1 MAPKYLQ
8 RISYVFI
15 SGLMLCFVLP
25 PVAVWSETSN
35 SNGGPAPFTSY
46 RTTLD
51 AFNSPADATEP
62 TGVITLRR
70 ALFLVLLKNPELL
83 SFSWEVRAQEA
94 RTLQAGLLPNP
105 AIDIEVENFGGSG
118 DFSDFDAAE
127 TTVSL
132 SQLIELGGKRSKR
145 KQIASLEQELAN
157 WDYLTK
163 RADVLTEATKA
174 FVNVV
179 AAQKRL
185 DLAKEL
191 VNLAEKVL
199 KSVTARVK
207 AGKVSPVEKTRAGV
221 AYSTSKIALARAKRN
236 LAASRK
242 QLAVMWTSQTP
253 LFDKAEGQI
262 DKIVPVPTAGQLENL
277 ISQNPDIARWATEME
292 QRRANAALED
302 AKKIPDPTISLGT
315 RHFSE
320 NDDNAFVFWVSIPIP
335 VFNRNQGTR
344 LEARRRIEKAK
355 EEQKSVKL
363 RILSKLAQAYQSL
376 SSAYAEARAL
386 KKEVLPGA
394 RAAFEASRKGYRQ
407 GKFDYM
413 VLLDAQRTL
422 FETRAE
428 YLEALNQY
436 HTALADVERLVG
448 AGLDT
453 IAGTS
458 QPKP

>member
-1 MAPKYLQ
+1 MVPKSLP
-8 RISYVFI
+8 RLSFVFI
-15 SGLMLCFVLP
+15 FGMILYVVHP
-25 PVAVWSETSN
+25 PAAVWSETSN
-35 SNGGPAPFTSY
+35 SDGGPAAFTSY
-46 RTTLD
+46 RKTLD
-51 AFNSPADATEP
+51 AGDSPFNAAEP
-62 TGVITLRR
+62 TGVITLRW

-118 DFSDFDAAE
+118 PFDDFDAAE
-127 TTVSL
+127 TTISL

-145 KQIASLEQELAN
+145 KQIASLGHDLAS

-163 RADVLTEATKA
+163 RADVLTEGTKA
-174 FVNVV
+174 FVAVL

-191 VNLAEKVL
+191 VSLAEKVL
-199 KSVTARVK
+199 NSVAARVK

-221 AYSTSKIALARAKRN
+221 AYATSKIALERAKRN

-242 QLAVMWTSQTP
+242 QLAVMWASPKP

-262 DKIVPVPTAGQLENL
+262 DKIVPVPTAGQLEDL

-292 QRRANAALED
+292 QRRANAALEE

-315 RHFSE
+315 RYFSE
-320 NDDNAFVFWVSIPIP
+320 NDDNAFVFLVSIPIP

-344 LEARRRIEKAK
+344 LEAWRRIEKAK
-355 EEQKSVKL
+355 EEQKTAKL

-376 SSAYAEARAL
+376 SSAYAEAKAL

-407 GKFDYM
+407 GKFNYM

-428 YLEALNQY
+428 YLETLSQY
-436 HTALADVERLVG
+436 HMALADVERLVG

-453 IAGTS
+453 LAGTS
-458 QPKP
+458 QQKP